1 MPTAA
6 NSSKPKIPRMPLN
19 RAAAKLL
26 NDIQALML
34 TGRGDTSGEA
44 NPEEAVEDDDV

>member
-6 NSSKPKIPRMPLN
+6 NSSRPKIQRMKVDRDL
-19 RAAAKLL
+19 AKLI

-34 TGRGDTSGEA
+34 TGKEDSGGETS
-44 NPEEAVEDDDV
+44 PELDDDEED